1 MSSGISLG
9 NGISGNC
16 NSRLFLHSL
25 LSFLWIGDCGQDCAI
40 RAAMESTRSRSTS
53 LGWKLAFFGPLAVA
67 VVLQVISAK
76 QADLHT
82 GVRLSIIGNVFL
94 SLSLIAQATYLM
106 RKSTA
111 WGIAMLIFASAVLGF
126 GLHVLLRAL

>member
-1 MSSGISLG
+1 VDWQ
-9 NGISGNC
+9 
-16 NSRLFLHSL
+16 L
-25 LSFLWIGDCGQDCAI
+25 LTGLRYKGC
-40 RAAMESTRSRSTS
+40 MESTRSRSAS
-53 LGWKLAFFGPLAVA
+53 LGWKLAFFGPLAIA

-106 RKSTA
+106 RKSMA